1 MQAEKMRAFQKPES
15 EMGFKKARQRG
26 KKMMTKNQ
34 LEVVKLIVVS
44 STTCSDCKK
53 LEAEA

>member
-1 MQAEKMRAFQKPES
+1 
-15 EMGFKKARQRG
+15 
-26 KKMMTKNQ
+26 MMTKNQ

-44 STTCSDCKK
+44 STTCSNCKK